1 MLFNSLVK
9 TSLAREDVANMEK
22 ENVKNSHEIKQTLR
36 STSKAHDSYTYR
48 TSVELVAA
56 ISLAVFFSSFSGIK
70 GLNRPLFDCDVHNI
84 LFKCI
89 IPNSRFYQVCYHLFL
104 WPNCQTAQ
112 IPMFVNKI
120 SQFFCDPD
128 LVSAAK
134 KLHIWWKYYL

>member
-70 GLNRPLFDCDVHNI
+70 GFNRPLFDCDVHNI

-89 IPNSRFYQVCYHLFL
+89 IPNSRFYQVCYNLFRPAGSAQL
-104 WPNCQTAQ
+104 PNTPGPNSNVCQQ
-112 IPMFVNKI
+112 N
-120 SQFFCDPD
+120 
-128 LVSAAK
+128 VSVFM
-134 KLHIWWKYYL
+134 